1 MNIIERIHESANQE
15 PTELQKRLDK
25 AFELYKKKFKNLDF
39 TTALE
44 NDEEILI
51 QKIEQCIELGI
62 EFDELYL
69 GNISDED
76 LI

>member
-1 MNIIERIHESANQE
+1 MDIIEKIHELAEQE
-15 PTELQKRLDK
+15 PTEIQKRLDD
-25 AFELYKKKFKNLDF
+25 AFEQYKNKFGNLDF

-44 NDEEILI
+44 DNEEILI
-51 QKIEQCIELGI
+51 KKIEQCIKSNI

-69 GNISDED
+69 GNITDDD